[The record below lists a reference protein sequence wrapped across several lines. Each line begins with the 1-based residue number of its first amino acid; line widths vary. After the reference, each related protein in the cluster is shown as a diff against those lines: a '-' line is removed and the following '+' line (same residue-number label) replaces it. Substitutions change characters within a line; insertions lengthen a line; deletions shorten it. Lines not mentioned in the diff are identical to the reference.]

1 MRLMLMMVCA
11 AVSIWLGPTAAE
23 PAAEPAP
30 QADARDQARIR
41 KIGPSLYQLGN
52 VVLNVQART
61 VRCPGRVNM
70 DEGGPIELLACLARG
85 KTHESVLTLEVEP
98 KHLQVALKLLGMKE
112 GRNPAVD
119 YPEDSP
125 VRQRPAGDEALVS
138 VEWRQADAKPE
149 DKPSRCRAE
158 KLLFNVE
165 ADTPQAEATWVFLGS
180 RVTGGK
186 FGADLDG
193 SLITTYHDPLAI
205 LELCAPT
212 VNDDIYYFVNKDI
225 CPPLGTPVELIIELP
240 KEEGKEA
247 EKQAST
253 EEKE

>member
-1 MRLMLMMVCA
+1 MRLALMMACVA
-11 AVSIWLGPTAAE
+11 ISIWVGPT
-23 PAAEPAP
+23 AAEPAP
-30 QADARDQARIR
+30 QADAREHARIR

-52 VVLNVQART
+52 VVLNVEARS

-70 DEGGPIELLACLARG
+70 DQGGPIELLACLPRG
-85 KTHESVLTLEVEP
+85 KTHESVLTLDVEP

-119 YPEDSP
+119 YPEDGP
-125 VRQRPAGDEALVS
+125 LRQRPAGDEALVF
-138 VEWRQADAKPE
+138 VEWRRADSQPDGE
-149 DKPSRCRAE
+149 PRRCRAE

-180 RVTGGK
+180 RVTDGR

-193 SLITTYHDPLAI
+193 SLVTTYHDPLAI

-240 KEEGKEA
+240 KEEGKQA
-247 EKQAST
+247 EKQASA
-253 EEKE
+253 EEKG